1 MNVPSTWPPGWGI
14 ALLVVAGIGGFV
26 GATDIVRKYRD
37 APRRALETQP
47 AWLYIAVNVLA
58 SMLALILIWTFN
70 WTFERDTS
78 QPAQVL
84 AVQILVAGL
93 SAMVLLRSAVF
104 TVHQDGVEV
113 PIGPANILDTILDA
127 ADRAVDR
134 IRAEARA
141 NSIATEMGG
150 IAFDRA
156 SIELPVIALAL
167 MRTLSKEDQEI
178 LGNQVKKLIESK
190 DVSNEGKCLALG
202 LALDTFVGSEVL
214 KAAIKS
220 VKNQISQA
228 PVIAGVDPA
237 AIEPAT
243 VAANGHIRLL
253 VSGQNFR
260 PDSRIKVDDALLPT
274 TFVAATH
281 LAADLPAASLAVPG
295 RHRVT
300 VITPTPGGESN
311 DLALLVQANGAPG
324 AARAGTTGPT
334 SAGPLGPTGGPAS
347 ALDPQNDISRPDPVQ
362 PASTGIARG

>member
-1 MNVPSTWPPGWGI
+1 MGVPNTWPAGWGV
-14 ALLVVAGIGGFV
+14 ALLIVAGIGGFV

-47 AWLYIAVNVLA
+47 AWLYIAVNVVA
-58 SMLALILIWTFN
+58 SMLALVLIWTFN
-70 WTFERDTS
+70 WTFERDAS

-84 AVQILVAGL
+84 AVQVLVAGL

-113 PIGPANILDTILDA
+113 PIGPANILDTILGA

-141 NSIATEMGG
+141 NSIAAEMGG

-178 LGNQVKKLIESK
+178 LGNQVKKLIEST

-220 VKNQISQA
+220 VKSQISQV
-228 PVIAGVDPA
+228 PVIVGVDPA
-237 AIEPAT
+237 SIEPAAVT
-243 VAANGHIRLL
+243 ANGHVRLL

-260 PDSRIKVDDALLPT
+260 PDSRIKVDDVLLPT
-274 TFVAATH
+274 TFVAVTH
-281 LAADLPAASLAVPG
+281 LAADLPTESLTAPG

-311 DLALLVQANGAPG
+311 DLALLVQVNGTPATPRSG
-324 AARAGTTGPT
+324 STGPT
-334 SAGPLGPTGGPAS
+334 SAGPLGPTGSPTSALGHQNGVSGPAP
-347 ALDPQNDISRPDPVQ
+347 AQ
-362 PASTGIARG
+362 PGSTGTARG